1 MITRR
6 AALIGLIAAPA
17 VVRAESL
24 MKVYSLPQRY
34 ATVWGVGHDLE
45 VIEHVVWDQKGA
57 LGFARPWGPIEK
69 FREIT
74 AVVYDFDMPPLPP
87 PITNHWTE
95 RPPIWT
101 PHNLLNKDVVVHEN
115 GFTNIVTFSQQN
127 AWRESLRPDLNGRRS
142 VEWVQEQIQKAKEA
156 GIDPLQV

>member
-6 AALIGLIAAPA
+6 AAVIGLIAAPA
-17 VVRAESL
+17 VVKAESL

-45 VIEHVVWDQKGA
+45 VIEHVVWDQKDA
-57 LGFARPWGPIEK
+57 LGFACPRGPIDK

-74 AVVYDFDMPPLPP
+74 TVVYEFDMPPLPAP
-87 PITNHWTE
+87 VTNHWTE
-95 RPPIWT
+95 RTHIRT

-127 AWRESLRPDLNGRRS
+127 AWRESLRPDMDGRLS
-142 VEWVQEQIQKAKEA
+142 VEWVQEQIRKAKES
-156 GIDPLQV
+156 GIDPIHA